1 MCKGHCQ
8 SQYIELSRGLA
19 SPAAVLLCRH
29 HKPTLGN
36 SWQQKLNPSSSTY
49 KSIFHVF
56 LFSGLHF
63 FKTSTEGFYVAG
75 LYYCH
80 IKSLYGKLSKI
91 NYLNICIRGRKEQRR
106 NFFRPLKTCA
116 GQVFQRLMG
125 VSTKTSNQ
133 YKKCTAVQNSGI

>member
-8 SQYIELSRGLA
+8 SQYTELSRGLA

-36 SWQQKLNPSSSTY
+36 SWQQNLNPSSSTY

-80 IKSLYGKLSKI
+80 IKSHYMENSQKLIILIYVLEEGKSREEI
-91 NYLNICIRGRKEQRR
+91 
-106 NFFRPLKTCA
+106 FSDHLK
-116 GQVFQRLMG
+116 L
-125 VSTKTSNQ
+125 
-133 YKKCTAVQNSGI
+133 VQARSSRD